1 MAAAWVVVAAVAINL
16 TKKSMKKFCKKI
28 ISTTRRTL
36 SRASS
41 LLLLFQKTPL
51 MQFLLP
57 EASVL
62 GNAHVINAAALTI
75 ATVAGLG
82 AYDSVSGATAVAQT
96 SPSAGS
102 STVAATSGTNLN
114 FVVQITGAG
123 GHTPASWTVTG
134 ALPPGMTHANAK
146 NSKTDSISGI
156 PTQAGS
162 YPLTIKAWENS
173 GGSGRSA
180 TGSFTIN
187 VAAPPGLS
195 FTTQPLSKLISR
207 GSSTTLQCT
216 VSGGTGITYQWYQGN
231 SGVTSTPVGTNSSNF
246 TTPNLNN
253 STSYWVKAS
262 SAAFPAGK
270 NSNTAVV
277 TVMDPP
283 NITAQPTSQTIA
295 AGVSATLS
303 VTATGGIPLTYQWYQ
318 GVSGNTATPVG
329 TNSSSFT
336 TPSLSTN
343 TSYWVKVSNPV
354 NTGGVASDAAL
365 ISVMQPAAIVTHP
378 LGQTID
384 PGQSATLSVV
394 AAGTGPIS
402 YQWFEGAQGDV
413 SNPVGANESTYTSPS
428 LNSSKS
434 YWVRV
439 SNALL
444 PTGVNSSAA
453 LVRVIQP
460 LAIETQPLSQDV
472 AVGKP
477 VTLQVIASGQG
488 PYTYQWYQGAVGV
501 TTTPVGKGLSSFVS
515 PALKVGTSYWVRI
528 KNPFNTVGLDS
539 QAAVIQVLTPVT
551 IATQPAPTIV
561 ISGGFATMN
570 VVAAGT
576 APFSYQWYQ
585 GKVGDITMPVGTDS
599 ATLETPILNANSMFW
614 VKVKNSVTPA
624 GVSSKAAAV
633 TVQIP
638 ASISKQP
645 INAFVKTGAAA
656 KLSVV
661 AAGTP
666 KFAYQWYQGES
677 GDTSRP
683 VGKVASAFTTPK
695 LTATTSYW
703 VKVTNG
709 VNPTG
714 SFSDTV
720 TVTVGNP
727 PAIVAQPASI
737 AITSGDTT
745 TLSITAT
752 GIEPMTYQWYEGKA
766 GVITKPVGTN
776 SATFSTPALT
786 ATTSYWVMVKNPLLP
801 KGLKSAA
808 AIVTVN
814 PAAASAARSL
824 QGIQPVTLQSY
835 AIWAASQWDEQQ
847 MSVGLDTATDADPD
861 GDGLANAMERLL
873 GTNPQKADA
882 SLLAI
887 QTSAGEMQLRFT
899 ATSTQASVDQNMV
912 RHFAI
917 ETCTDLRNDSWT
929 LLEKHADITAQD
941 QEVQVNVPISHN
953 KAFYRLKAWLSAE

>member
-1 MAAAWVVVAAVAINL
+1 
-16 TKKSMKKFCKKI
+16 
-28 ISTTRRTL
+28 
-36 SRASS
+36 
-41 LLLLFQKTPL
+41 
-51 MQFLLP
+51 
-57 EASVL
+57 
-62 GNAHVINAAALTI
+62 
-75 ATVAGLG
+75 
-82 AYDSVSGATAVAQT
+82 
-96 SPSAGS
+96 
-102 STVAATSGTNLN
+102 
-114 FVVQITGAG
+114 
-123 GHTPASWTVTG
+123 
-134 ALPPGMTHANAK
+134 
-146 NSKTDSISGI
+146 
-156 PTQAGS
+156 
-162 YPLTIKAWENS
+162 
-173 GGSGRSA
+173 
-180 TGSFTIN
+180 
-187 VAAPPGLS
+187 
-195 FTTQPLSKLISR
+195 
-207 GSSTTLQCT
+207 
-216 VSGGTGITYQWYQGN
+216 
-231 SGVTSTPVGTNSSNF
+231 
-246 TTPNLNN
+246 
-253 STSYWVKAS
+253 
-262 SAAFPAGK
+262 
-270 NSNTAVV
+270 
-277 TVMDPP
+277 
-283 NITAQPTSQTIA
+283 
-295 AGVSATLS
+295 
-303 VTATGGIPLTYQWYQ
+303 
-318 GVSGNTATPVG
+318 
-329 TNSSSFT
+329 
-336 TPSLSTN
+336 
-343 TSYWVKVSNPV
+343 
-354 NTGGVASDAAL
+354 
-365 ISVMQPAAIVTHP
+365 
-378 LGQTID
+378 
-384 PGQSATLSVV
+384 
-394 AAGTGPIS
+394 
-402 YQWFEGAQGDV
+402 
-413 SNPVGANESTYTSPS
+413 
-428 LNSSKS
+428 
-434 YWVRV
+434 
-439 SNALL
+439 
-444 PTGVNSSAA
+444 
-453 LVRVIQP
+453 
-460 LAIETQPLSQDV
+460 
-472 AVGKP
+472 
-477 VTLQVIASGQG
+477 
-488 PYTYQWYQGAVGV
+488 
-501 TTTPVGKGLSSFVS
+501 
-515 PALKVGTSYWVRI
+515 
-528 KNPFNTVGLDS
+528 
-539 QAAVIQVLTPVT
+539 
-551 IATQPAPTIV
+551 
-561 ISGGFATMN
+561 MN

-599 ATLETPILNANSMFW
+599 ATLETPILNTNSMFW

-645 INAFVKTGAAA
+645 INAFVKTGAVA
-656 KLSVV
+656 KLSAV

-677 GDTSRP
+677 GDTSLP
-683 VGKVASAFTTPK
+683 VGKPAAAFATPK

-714 SFSDTV
+714 AFSDTV

-824 QGIQPVTLQSY
+824 QGIQPVTLPSY

>member
-1 MAAAWVVVAAVAINL
+1 MAAWVVVAVAVTNL
-16 TKKSMKKFCKKI
+16 TQNSMKNICKQF
-28 ISTTRRTL
+28 ISSVRRTL
-36 SRASS
+36 TRVSS

-51 MQFLLP
+51 IQFLLP
-57 EASVL
+57 EASIL

-96 SPSAGS
+96 APSPGS

-114 FVVQITGAG
+114 FVMQITGGG
-123 GHTPASWTVTG
+123 GHTPSSWTVTG
-134 ALPPGMTHANAK
+134 ALPPGMTHANSK

-156 PTQAGS
+156 PTQEGS
-162 YPLTIKAWENS
+162 YPITIKAWENS

-180 TGSFTIN
+180 TGNFTIN
-187 VAAPPGLS
+187 VAAPPSLAFS
-195 FTTQPLSKLISR
+195 MQPASKTIAR
-207 GSSTTLQCT
+207 DTSTTLQVT
-216 VSGGTGITYQWYQGN
+216 ITGGTGITYQWYQGAT
-231 SGVTSTPVGTNSSNF
+231 GITTMPVGINSN
-246 TTPNLNN
+246 TLVTPNLNAN
-253 STSYWVKAS
+253 TSYWVKAS
-262 SAAFPAGK
+262 NAAFPAGT

-283 NITAQPTSQTIA
+283 NITTQPASQTIA

-336 TPSLSTN
+336 PPSLSTN

-551 IATQPAPTIV
+551 IATQPAPAVV
-561 ISGGFATMN
+561 ISGGVATMN

-661 AAGTP
+661 AAGSA

-677 GDTSRP
+677 GDTSLP
-683 VGKVASAFTTPK
+683 VGKPAAAFATPK

-714 SFSDTV
+714 AFSDTV
-720 TVTVGNP
+720 SVTVGNP
-727 PAIVAQPASI
+727 PAILAQPASI
-737 AITSGDTT
+737 AITSGETT

-752 GIEPMTYQWYEGKA
+752 GVEPMTYQWYEGKA
-766 GVITKPVGTN
+766 GAITKPVGTN
-776 SATFSTPALT
+776 SATFTTPALT
-786 ATTSYWVMVKNPLLP
+786 ATTSYWVMLKNPLLP
-801 KGLKSAA
+801 KGLRSVA

-814 PAAASAARSL
+814 PAAARAAR
-824 QGIQPVTLQSY
+824 TLQNIQSATLQPY
-835 AIWAASQWDEQQ
+835 AIWAASQWDEEQLAI
-847 MSVGLDTATDADPD
+847 GLSTATDADPD
-861 GDGLANAMERLL
+861 ADGLANAMERLL
-873 GTNPQKADA
+873 GTNPQQADA
-882 SLLAI
+882 SLLTI
-887 QTSAGEMQLRFT
+887 QALDGEMQLRFK
-899 ATSTQASVDQNMV
+899 ATSTQASIDQNMV

-917 ETCTDLRNDSWT
+917 ETSTDLSNDSWT
-929 LLEKHADITAQD
+929 LLENYADITAQN
-941 QEVQVNVPISHN
+941 QGVQVNVPISHN
-953 KAFYRLKAWLSAE
+953 KAFYRLKVWLSAE